1 MVNIIP
7 EEMPSYV
14 SIVRGFPR
22 PLSMV
27 AFGKG
32 SDIAIF
38 LGYHAKAGTSFAT
51 FDHTYSGATIDKIII
66 SGIEVSEFLL
76 NSMVLGEWGVPIGL
90 VAGDEALKEDLKYV
104 PWAEFIP
111 LKKAS
116 GRYSALSPSMEAIE
130 KELKAGI
137 KRAVEKLNNKELRAF
152 KIETP
157 VDVEIRFLNSAYAEV
172 ADLLPGVERIDGKTI
187 RFTANTVEDAYKIME
202 VLTLAAAGVSYI
214 VSR

>member
-1 MVNIIP
+1 
-7 EEMPSYV
+7 
-14 SIVRGFPR
+14 
-22 PLSMV
+22 
-27 AFGKG
+27 
-32 SDIAIF
+32 
-38 LGYHAKAGTSFAT
+38 
-51 FDHTYSGATIDKIII
+51 
-66 SGIEVSEFLL
+66 
-76 NSMVLGEWGVPIGL
+76 
-90 VAGDEALKEDLKYV
+90 
-104 PWAEFIP
+104 
-111 LKKAS
+111 
-116 GRYSALSPSMEAIE
+116 MEAIE